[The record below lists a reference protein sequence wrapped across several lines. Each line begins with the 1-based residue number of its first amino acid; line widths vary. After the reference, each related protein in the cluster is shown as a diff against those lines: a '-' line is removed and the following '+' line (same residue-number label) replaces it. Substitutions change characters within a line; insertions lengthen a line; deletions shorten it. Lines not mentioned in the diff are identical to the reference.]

1 MDGGAEGVVVDMSC
15 GDRVREVGSTD
26 GDTDCAG
33 VLGIDVGI
41 LLLTSGIVID
51 IISPVAELHVGVVI
65 FTATLKALPMH
76 LKSE

>member
-65 FTATLKALPMH
+65 FTAT
-76 LKSE
+76 

>member
-15 GDRVREVGSTD
+15 GDSVREVGSTD

-41 LLLTSGIVID
+41 LLLTLGIVID
-51 IISPVAELHVGVVI
+51 IISPVAELHVGVVM
-65 FTATLKALPMH
+65 F
-76 LKSE
+76 KST